1 MDFSI
6 TTALIL
12 KVSNIKAGLNSRGG
26 RLTAPCLRK
35 EKIQVTT
42 FFFFLMGI
50 KYFFTPWYSWFIE
63 PNLLFPL
70 GYHLL
75 TIVLNIKND
84 ILYFHTA
91 CY

>member
-35 EKIQVTT
+35 GKVQVTAL
-42 FFFFLMGI
+42 FLFMRVRV
-50 KYFFTPWYSWFIE
+50 KYIFY
-63 PNLLFPL
+63 
-70 GYHLL
+70 
-75 TIVLNIKND
+75 
-84 ILYFHTA
+84 TA
-91 CY
+91 YI